1 MGLTA
6 FPHGVSSFGVP
17 VIGAGPYM
25 TTGNV
30 FFVDSGSSLGADSTA
45 HGKSADRPFLTIDF
59 AIGRCTANNGD
70 TIFVMPG
77 HAESLTAAAAV
88 VFDVA
93 GVTVIGLGHG
103 AARPTFTFTTANS
116 ADIDVTAANVTIRN
130 CLFVANFLSVAQCFD
145 LDATD
150 FWLDQCEFRDTSASL
165 NFVDVI
171 VVDDTANACD
181 GLKITGCIARC
192 IGTTNDGFLNCTADV
207 DRAIIVGNDLA
218 MLVSTTEP
226 IIEVTGFSLTNVVI
240 THNYFRRAFASAA
253 GAIDSDQT
261 DNSGIVAYNLVA
273 HADSDA
279 AVPID
284 ISGAMTFENYCLG
297 VTDFSGL
304 LLPAVDNNA

>member
-1 MGLTA
+1 MGLTH

-17 VIGAGPYM
+17 QIGAGPYM

-30 FFVDSGSSLGADSTA
+30 FFVDSGSTTGADSTA
-45 HGKSADRPFLTIDF
+45 HGKSPDRPFLTLDF
-59 AIGRCTANNGD
+59 AIGQCTANNGD

-77 HAESLTAAAAV
+77 HAESVSAAAGI

-93 GVTVIGLGHG
+93 GITVIGIGHG
-103 AARPTFTFTTANS
+103 AARPTFTFDTANT

-130 CLFVANFLSVAQCFD
+130 CLFVANFLTIAQCID

-171 VVDDTANACD
+171 IVDDTANACD
-181 GLKITGCIARC
+181 GLKITGCIVRC
-192 IGTTNDGFLNCTADV
+192 IGTTNDGFVNFLADC
-207 DRAIIVGNDLA
+207 DRFIMVGNDIA

-226 IIEVTGFSLTNVVI
+226 ILEVTGFSLTNCVI
-240 THNYFRRAFASAA
+240 THNFFRRAFASGA

-273 HADSDA
+273 HADTDA

-304 LLPAVDNNA
+304 LLPAVDNDA